1 MAADTS
7 EPPRAVGRPSWR
19 AYLPRPETELPVAER
34 PTGAATR
41 MGAATLASR
50 GIGFVRVWM
59 ITAVLGT
66 TYLGNSFQ
74 ATTSVSN
81 VLFELLA
88 AGALSAVLV
97 PTFVELLDSGDKEE
111 AERLASGLLGVAALG
126 LGLVAVVGM
135 LCAPWLAS
143 VLSSGAPAGPIA
155 DRQQALSTFFL
166 LFFIPQ
172 VVFYAFGTVATGVLY
187 AQRRFVIPALAP
199 VANTVIVVIA
209 LGIFHVVH
217 PGTNLELSLSE
228 KLLLAVGATLGVL
241 AFCGVPVVAVLRS
254 GFRLR
259 ATIRRPDARLRRM
272 LNLST
277 WAVLQHMGIGILL
290 AASIVMGNQV
300 EGGVVAYQFAFVAF
314 MAPYAILAQPVH
326 TTILPSLSIDAAA
339 GDHATFAG
347 RVRWAFESLCLLTLP
362 VSAMMAALAL
372 PAMVVITVGRSSDAD
387 LLAAALASLAIGL
400 LPYSAFLLFA
410 RAFYALGDSRT
421 PAIVALV
428 TACVGAAVMVVG
440 ALAFNGAA
448 VVAALGIGNTVAYVL
463 GAGVLAIVLR
473 RRLGQ
478 RLVPRSVWK
487 PLVLSIGMGLALWA
501 IERATAPEGRGA
513 TFVVLVVL
521 VALAG
526 VAYVG
531 LLRVLSPAHD
541 GTESA
546 PGPGAPTGPDPGA
559 PTGRGPEPAGV
570 TTEET
575 SELDPDRAEDL

>member
-1 MAADTS
+1 MATDTP
-7 EPPRAVGRPSWR
+7 EQPRAVSRRSWR
-19 AYLPRPETELPVAER
+19 SYLPRPETVMAPDEAPS
-34 PTGAATR
+34 GAATR

-74 ATTSVSN
+74 ATSSVSN

-97 PTFVELLDSGDKEE
+97 PSFVELLDAGDRRD

-126 LGLVAVVGM
+126 LGIIAVIGM
-135 LCAPWLAS
+135 IFAPWLAS
-143 VLSSGAPAGPIA
+143 VLSTGAPAGPIA

-199 VANTVIVVIA
+199 VANTLIVVVF
-209 LGIFHVVH
+209 LVIFHVVH
-217 PGTNLELSLSE
+217 PGTGLDLTLGE

-241 AFCGVPVVAVLRS
+241 GFCGVPVVAVLRS

-259 ATIRRPDARLRRM
+259 ATISRPDARLRRM

-339 GDHATFAG
+339 GDRHSFAG
-347 RVRWAFESLCLLTLP
+347 RVRWAFESLTLLTLP
-362 VSAMMAALAL
+362 VAAMMAALAL
-372 PAMVVITVGRSSDAD
+372 PAMVVVTVGRTSNAD
-387 LLAAALASLAIGL
+387 LLSAGLASLAIGL

-421 PAIVALV
+421 PAVVALI
-428 TACVGAAVMVVG
+428 TASAGATVMVVG
-440 ALAFNGAA
+440 ALSFHGAA
-448 VVAALGIGNTVAYVL
+448 VVAALGIGNTFAYVL
-463 GAGVLAIVLR
+463 GAGALGVLLS
-473 RRLGQ
+473 RRLGH
-478 RLVPRSVWK
+478 RLVPYAVWK
-487 PLVLSIGMGLALWA
+487 PLVLSILIGSALWVT
-501 IERATAPEGRGA
+501 ERAISPEGRL
-513 TFVVLVVL
+513 TTLIVLVVL
-521 VALAG
+521 VALGGA
-526 VAYVG
+526 VYLG
-531 LLRVLSPAHD
+531 LLRLLSRPGNLAGVD
-541 GTESA
+541 PGAIGLPTRPGGGTTM
-546 PGPGAPTGPDPGA
+546 PGPG
-559 PTGRGPEPAGV
+559 
-570 TTEET
+570 
-575 SELDPDRAEDL
+575 ELDPDLAEDL

>member
-1 MAADTS
+1 MAADTP
-7 EPPRAVGRPSWR
+7 EHPRAASRPSWR
-19 AYLPRPETELPVAER
+19 AYLPRPETELPAAER

-50 GIGFVRVWM
+50 GVGFVRVWM

-74 ATTSVSN
+74 ATSSVSN

-97 PTFVELLDSGDKEE
+97 PTFVELLDGGDQEE
-111 AERLASGLLGVAALG
+111 AERVASGLLGVAAVG
-126 LGLVAVVGM
+126 LGLVAVIGM
-135 LCAPWLAS
+135 LLAPWLAA
-143 VLSSGAPAGPIA
+143 VLSNGAPAGPIA

-187 AQRRFVIPALAP
+187 AQRRFVVPALAP
-199 VANTVIVVIA
+199 VANTVIVVVVLA
-209 LGIFHVVH
+209 IFHVVH
-217 PGTNLELSLSE
+217 PGTDLDLSLSE
-228 KLLLAVGATLGVL
+228 ELLLAVGATLGVL

-259 ATIRRPDARLRRM
+259 ASIHRPDARLRRM

-339 GDHATFAG
+339 GDHDTFAA
-347 RVRWAFESLCLLTLP
+347 RVRWAFESLSLLTLP
-362 VSAMMAALAL
+362 VSAIMAALAL
-372 PAMVVITVGRSSDAD
+372 PAMIVITVGRSSDAD

-428 TACVGAAVMVVG
+428 TACAGAAVMVVG
-440 ALAFNGAA
+440 ALAFHGAA

-463 GAGVLAIVLR
+463 GAGVLGAVLS
-473 RRLGQ
+473 RRLGH
-478 RLVPRSVWK
+478 RLVPRSVGK
-487 PLVLSIGMGLALWA
+487 PLGLSIVMGLFLWGA
-501 IERATAPEGRGA
+501 ERAIAPEGRL
-513 TFVVLVVL
+513 TTLVVLVGL

-526 VAYVG
+526 AAYLG
-531 LLRVLSPAHD
+531 LLRLFARLPVETAAPRPPVDAA
-541 GTESA
+541 GT
-546 PGPGAPTGPDPGA
+546 PVGGASRA
-559 PTGRGPEPAGV
+559 
-570 TTEET
+570 TTAET
-575 SELDPDRAEDL
+575 AELDPDLAEEL

>member
-1 MAADTS
+1 MAADTP
-7 EPPRAVGRPSWR
+7 EHPRAASRPSWR
-19 AYLPRPETELPVAER
+19 AYLPRPETELRAAER

-50 GIGFVRVWM
+50 GVGFVRVWM

-74 ATTSVSN
+74 ATSSVSN

-97 PTFVELLDSGDKEE
+97 PTFVELLDAGDQKE
-111 AERLASGLLGVAALG
+111 AERVASGLLGVAALG
-126 LGLVAVVGM
+126 LGVVAVIGM
-135 LCAPWLAS
+135 ILAPWLAS
-143 VLSSGAPAGPIA
+143 VLSNGAPAGPIA

-187 AQRRFVIPALAP
+187 AQRRFVVPALAP
-199 VANTVIVVIA
+199 VANTVIVVLVLA
-209 LGIFHVVH
+209 IFHVVH
-217 PGTNLELSLSE
+217 PGTSLDLTLGE

-241 AFCGVPVVAVLRS
+241 GFCGVPVVAVLRS

-272 LNLST
+272 LHLST

-326 TTILPSLSIDAAA
+326 TTILPSLSLDAAA
-339 GDHATFAG
+339 GDRDSFAG
-347 RVRWAFESLCLLTLP
+347 RVRWAFESLTLLTLP
-362 VSAMMAALAL
+362 VSAIMAALAL

-421 PAIVALV
+421 PAIVALI
-428 TACVGAAVMVVG
+428 TACAGAAVMVVG
-440 ALAFNGAA
+440 ALAFKGSA

-463 GAGVLAIVLR
+463 GAAVLGVVLS
-473 RRLGQ
+473 RRLGH
-478 RLVPRSVWK
+478 RLVARSVWK
-487 PLVLSIGMGLALWA
+487 PLVLSIVMGLVLWGA
-501 IERATAPEGRGA
+501 ERAIAPDGRL
-513 TFVVLVVL
+513 TTLIVLVVLVVL
-521 VALAG
+521 AGGAYLGVLRLLARPL
-526 VAYVG
+526 AA
-531 LLRVLSPAHD
+531 RAEP
-541 GTESA
+541 
-546 PGPGAPTGPDPGA
+546 
-559 PTGRGPEPAGV
+559 PAGLP
-570 TTEET
+570 
-575 SELDPDRAEDL
+575 ELDPDLAEDL

>member
-1 MAADTS
+1 MPAAAQT
-7 EPPRAVGRPSWR
+7 A
-19 AYLPRPETELPVAER
+19 
-34 PTGAATR
+34 GAATR

-50 GIGFVRVWM
+50 GVGFVRVWM

-74 ATTSVSN
+74 ATSSVSN

-97 PTFVELLDSGDKEE
+97 PTFVELLDRGDQQE

-126 LGLVAVVGM
+126 LGVVAVVGM
-135 LCAPWLAS
+135 VLAPQLAS
-143 VLSSGAPAGPIA
+143 LLSNGAPAGPIA
-155 DRQQALSTFFL
+155 DRQEALSTFFL

-187 AQRRFVIPALAP
+187 AQRRFVVPALAP
-199 VANTVIVVIA
+199 VANTAIVVIVLA
-209 LGIFHVVH
+209 VFHLVH
-217 PGTNLELSLSE
+217 PGTGLELTLGE

-241 AFCGVPVVAVLRS
+241 GFCGVPVVAVIRS

-259 ATIRRPDARLRRM
+259 ATILRPDAALRRM

-326 TTILPSLSIDAAA
+326 TTILPSLSLDAAA
-339 GDHATFAG
+339 GDLGSFAG
-347 RVRWAFESLCLLTLP
+347 RVRWAFESLSLLTLP
-362 VSAMMAALAL
+362 VSVIMAALAL
-372 PAMVVITVGRSSDAD
+372 PAMVVITVGGSSDAD

-421 PAIVALV
+421 PAVVALV
-428 TACVGAAVMVVG
+428 TACGGAAVMVVG
-440 ALAFNGAA
+440 ALAFHGAA

-463 GAGVLAIVLR
+463 GATVLAVVLS
-473 RRLGQ
+473 RRLGH

-487 PLVLSIGMGLALWA
+487 PLVLSVAMGLALWGA
-501 IERATAPEGRGA
+501 ERAIAPDGRFT

-521 VALAG
+521 VAVAGAAYLAVLRALERTTRPHLADHGG
-526 VAYVG
+526 V
-531 LLRVLSPAHD
+531 
-541 GTESA
+541 
-546 PGPGAPTGPDPGA
+546 PTGAADA
-559 PTGRGPEPAGV
+559 TD
-570 TTEET
+570 
-575 SELDPDRAEDL
+575 LDPDLAEDL